1 MNAGAEEVLKRL
13 KSKAKY
19 TTEEL
24 CSKGEKVYAGIKEK
38 LEPMLNNKFVA
49 IEVDSGDYFIGND
62 AIEATNKAR
71 EKYPSSV
78 FFLVRI
84 GHLAAFKTRRGIKVL
99 IGTSLLKEKTLFVDF
114 VDRRVEVK
122 DKKV

>member
-1 MNAGAEEVLKRL
+1 MNVETEEILKRL

-19 TTEEL
+19 TTKEL
-24 CSKGEKVYAGIKEK
+24 CSKGEKIYAELKEK
-38 LEPMLNNKFVA
+38 LEPTLNNKFVA

-62 AIEATNKAR
+62 AVEATNKAR

-84 GHLAAFKTRRGIKVL
+84 GHLAAFKTKRGFEVL
-99 IGTSLLKEKTLFVDF
+99 
-114 VDRRVEVK
+114 
-122 DKKV
+122 